1 MPAQEVHLDEKKLAL
16 LDVVMLEQYI
26 ELVGPKL
33 IHQSLEMFEQM
44 MPGYLSVLDS
54 NMMARDQ
61 KGIAEEGHKIK
72 GAAGSVGLVHLQQI
86 AKQIQSPEL
95 PAWWDN
101 VQEWIDELKHEWR
114 NDVNVLREWVAAA
127 EKK

>member
-1 MPAQEVHLDEKKLAL
+1 
-16 LDVVMLEQYI
+16 MLEQYLD
-26 ELVGPKL
+26 LVGPKL
-33 IHQSLEMFEQM
+33 ITQSLTMFEQM
-44 MPGYLSVLDS
+44 MPGYLEVLDS

-72 GAAGSVGLVHLQQI
+72 GAAGSVGLQHLQQV

-101 VQEWIDELKHEWR
+101 VGEWVEELKREWQH
-114 NDVNVLREWVAAA
+114 DVQVLREWVA
-127 EKK
+127 EKQR